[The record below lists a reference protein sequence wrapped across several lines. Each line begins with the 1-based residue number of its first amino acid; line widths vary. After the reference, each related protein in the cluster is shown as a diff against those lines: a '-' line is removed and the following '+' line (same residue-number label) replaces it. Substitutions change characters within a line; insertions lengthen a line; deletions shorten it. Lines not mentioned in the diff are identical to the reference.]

1 MTSVSCTQPSP
12 ESDPSPDP
20 LTLYAGAPTPA
31 HLPSVAALARAYA
44 HFRSHYRADDPEHRV
59 ILDGAARAFTA
70 LQERVWTVL
79 PDGSLEIAGS
89 QGDVIYQ
96 VTDAAC
102 RQKDRMRRNRQTGR
116 LEPALCPSFLFAQ
129 RRHGG
134 ACYHVIARELLR
146 LAQVI
151 ETQSRPAPAPDPASD
166 LLPFVSLTSRLLGL
180 ALGIARLPE
189 QPVTLTIEGAA
200 LLIHAGHDPVWHIS
214 RLTCDEGRGAVSLRL
229 AAPAFRNLW
238 DGFRPEITRL
248 DLVLLFIDPRT
259 AHVLLYGDQFAAR
272 SQGVIVRL

>member
-1 MTSVSCTQPSP
+1 MATIPAPQPYP
-12 ESDPSPDP
+12 EPDTASDP

-44 HFRSHYRADDPEHRV
+44 HFRSHYRIDDPEHRL

-70 LQERVWTVL
+70 LQERPWTVL

-89 QGDVIYQ
+89 QGDVTYQ

-102 RQKDRMRRNRQTGR
+102 RQKDRTRDNRQTGQ
-116 LEPALCPSFLFAQ
+116 LEPAFCASFLFSQ

-146 LAQVI
+146 LAQVV
-151 ETQSRPAPAPDPASD
+151 ETQSRPAPAPDPTSD

-189 QPVTLTIEGAA
+189 QPVTLTIEGSA
-200 LLIHAGHDPVWHIS
+200 LLVHAGHDPVRHS
-214 RLTCDEGRGAVSLRL
+214 TRLTCDEGRGAVSLRL
-229 AAPAFRNLW
+229 DAPAFRDLW
-238 DGFRPEITRL
+238 DGFRPAITRL

-272 SQGVIVRL
+272 SQGMIVRL